1 MLSRTFLL
9 RVTITPPNNVLESEP
24 GLAFQTLD
32 VEWHASVAGCD
43 IHPQALRE
51 QAREISSYRNLSG
64 TTLCLS
70 EQESRLQFLE
80 FGLTEQLA
88 ASAATGQQGLISFG
102 TIGNFICRLI
112 DPVYLF
118 VEFDELGLL
127 LSTRWSFS
135 GDPSST
141 KGFIEAEKF
150 ICPQLTM

>member
-1 MLSRTFLL
+1 MLSRTLLL

-51 QAREISSYRNLSG
+51 QARELSSYRNLSG

-80 FGLTEQLA
+80 FRAYRATRRLG
-88 ASAATGQQGLISFG
+88 SNRATGTNI
-102 TIGNFICRLI
+102 IRNHR
-112 DPVYLF
+112 
-118 VEFDELGLL
+118 
-127 LSTRWSFS
+127 
-135 GDPSST
+135 
-141 KGFIEAEKF
+141 
-150 ICPQLTM
+150 QLYMPTH